1 MSRHAPPPS
10 SSRIYIGNLP
20 DDVNQRQ
27 LDDIFEKYGRVRD
40 IDIKY
45 GRTTNNTA
53 YAFVEFADSR
63 DAEDAVAVCN
73 GMKFADTELRVE
85 FTGGRRPRIA
95 MGKPSGPPKR
105 SDYRVQVTGLPP
117 SASWQDLKDHMR
129 QAGHVGY
136 ANIERGRGVVEYES
150 YDDMRWAVKEL
161 DGSEFRNIFGKCP
174 ITVRAS
180 RSNDRSCSR
189 SRSRSRSKGKNRRR
203 SRSTSESRSR
213 SRGDR
218 RRRASTSR
226 SSGNRE
232 RGCAKGGGERRRRDD
247 NNTSKAEGFEV
258 CDEKPR
264 VSRRSEDREEVRE
277 RSRSKPKPAERIIP
291 EHQSDEEE
299 TKTKETE

>member
-105 SDYRVQVTGLPP
+105 SDYRVHVTGLPP

-136 ANIERGRGVVEYES
+136 ANIERGRGVVEYEN

-189 SRSRSRSKGKNRRR
+189 SRSRSRSRGRNRRR

-226 SSGNRE
+226 SSGNRD
-232 RGCAKGGGERRRRDD
+232 RGYVRSGERRRRDE
-247 NNTSKAEGFEV
+247 TSKVEISEKSE
-258 CDEKPR
+258 EKPR
-264 VSRRSEDREEVRE
+264 VGGRSEERDDVVRD
-277 RSRSKPKPAERIIP
+277 RSRSKQKQAIIP
-291 EHQSDEEE
+291 EDRNHSDDEEV
-299 TKTKETE
+299 KTKEVAD